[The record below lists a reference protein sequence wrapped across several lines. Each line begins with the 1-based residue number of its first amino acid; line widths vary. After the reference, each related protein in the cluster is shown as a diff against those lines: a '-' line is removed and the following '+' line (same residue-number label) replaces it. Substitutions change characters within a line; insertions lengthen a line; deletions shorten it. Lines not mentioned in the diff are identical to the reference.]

1 MNQPKKGLI
10 PRLIGY
16 ITKDIWSINI
26 KKVSSSH
33 SFIIRLLRIIILAFR
48 GFNEDRCN
56 EKASA
61 LTYYTLLSLVPI
73 AAMAL
78 GFAKGFGFDKYLTE
92 YLTEQFQD
100 KKELLEQ
107 ILVYSNAT
115 LKNTQNG
122 VVAGIGIVILLWSV
136 IKVLGNIESS
146 FNEIWSVNKE
156 RTLVRKVSDYLTIML
171 LAPIFIIISSSATSE
186 ISVYIQELAKSAAWV
201 NSFYGLITIVLNL
214 LPYSLI
220 WLAFA
225 FLYIVLP
232 NTKVSFKSAFLGGVI
247 AGIIFQIVQYFY
259 VKFQIGVTSYNAIYG
274 SFAAVPLFLI
284 WMQTSWTI
292 VLLGAEIA
300 YATQNVT
307 NYEYE
312 LETKHLSHELKL
324 KLSIWILHDIII
336 QFEKGNEPLTSV
348 EICEK
353 QGIPHRITKLILNI
367 LLEAQLIR
375 ETKTTDEKS
384 FAYSP
389 ALSTDTLTIDYC
401 VKQINTTGIT
411 ELEIQDS
418 KEFQAI
424 SKIISEDTFIN
435 SKLLKKI

>member
-1 MNQPKKGLI
+1 MTAHKQGTFAKLLKF
-10 PRLIGY
+10 

-26 KKVSSSH
+26 KKLSARK
-33 SFIIRLLRIIILAFR
+33 SFVIRLVRVIILAIR

-92 YLTEQFQD
+92 YLTEQFHD
-100 KKELLEQ
+100 KKELLDQ
-107 ILVYSNAT
+107 ILEYSNAT
-115 LKNTQNG
+115 LKNTQSG
-122 VVAGIGIVILLWSV
+122 VVAGIGIVVLLWSV

-156 RTLVRKVSDYLTIML
+156 RTIVRKVSDYLTIML
-171 LAPIFIIISSSATSE
+171 LAPVFIIISSSATAQ
-186 ISVYIQELAKSAAWV
+186 ISIYIQKMADSIPWV
-201 NSFYGLITIVLNL
+201 NSFSGIISLGLNL

-247 AGIIFQIVQYFY
+247 AGIIFQLVQFIYF
-259 VKFQIGVTSYNAIYG
+259 KFQIGVSSYNAIYG

-312 LETKHLSHELKL
+312 LETKLLSHELKL
-324 KLSIWILHDIII
+324 KLSLWILHDIIRL
-336 QFEKGNEPLTSV
+336 FEEGNTPLTSV
-348 EICEK
+348 QLSEK
-353 QGIPHRITKLILNI
+353 LGIPHRITKLILNT
-367 LLEAQLIR
+367 LLQAQLIN

-389 ALSTDTLTIDYC
+389 ARSTDVLSVDYC
-401 VKQINTTGIT
+401 VKQINTIGIT
-411 ELEIQDS
+411 ELEIHDS

-424 SKIISEDTFIN
+424 SKIISEDTFMN
-435 SKLLKKI
+435 SQLLKQI